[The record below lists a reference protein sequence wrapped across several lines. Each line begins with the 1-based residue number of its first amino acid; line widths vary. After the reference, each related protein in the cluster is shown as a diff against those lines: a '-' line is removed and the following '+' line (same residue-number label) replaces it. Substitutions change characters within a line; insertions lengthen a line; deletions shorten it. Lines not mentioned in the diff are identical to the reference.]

1 MTVYLSN
8 AFSLS
13 MLTPPTTIKVVEASI
28 EDVKNILSSNFISA
42 IGHEATAKIITT
54 QLGVN
59 VPVNRVSIR
68 LNQGDTLIV
77 YQLLKRLEEGKILSE
92 DEMRQMP
99 AKWYVVT
106 LQ

>member
-1 MTVYLSN
+1 MTVYISN

-13 MLTPPTTIKVVEASI
+13 MITPPTTLTVVEASA
-28 EDVKNILSSNFISA
+28 EDVKNILNQGFISA

-59 VPVNRVSIR
+59 VPVNRVSISLKR
-68 LNQGDTLIV
+68 GDTLLV
-77 YQLLKRLEEGKILSE
+77 YQLLKRLEEGKVLTE
-92 DEMRQMP
+92 QEMRQVP

>member
-1 MTVYLSN
+1 MLAPPATV
-8 AFSLS
+8 
-13 MLTPPTTIKVVEASI
+13 KVVEASI

-99 AKWYVVT
+99 TKWYVVT

>member
-13 MLTPPTTIKVVEASI
+13 MLTPPTTLTVVEASV
-28 EDVKNILSSNFISA
+28 EDVKNILTRSFTSA

-59 VPVNRVSIR
+59 VSVNRVSIR

-92 DEMRQMP
+92 DEMRQLQ

>member
-1 MTVYLSN
+1 MTVYISN

-13 MLTPPTTIKVVEASI
+13 MLAPPATVKVVEASI

-99 AKWYVVT
+99 TKWYVVT

>member
-1 MTVYLSN
+1 MI
-8 AFSLS
+8 
-13 MLTPPTTIKVVEASI
+13 TPPTTLTVVEASA
-28 EDVKNILSSNFISA
+28 EDVKNILNQGFVSA

-59 VPVNRVSIR
+59 VPVNRVSISLKR
-68 LNQGDTLIV
+68 GDTLLV
-77 YQLLKRLEEGKILSE
+77 YQLLKRLEEGKVLTE
-92 DEMRQMP
+92 QEMMQVP